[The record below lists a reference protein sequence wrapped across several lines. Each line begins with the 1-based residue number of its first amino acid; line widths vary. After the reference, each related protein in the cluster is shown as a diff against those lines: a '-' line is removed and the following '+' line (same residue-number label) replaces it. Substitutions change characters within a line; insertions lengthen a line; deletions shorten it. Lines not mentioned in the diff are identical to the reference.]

1 MDKIKFIT
9 CENYSS
15 MQQRRGRSLLLF
27 SNAKLYWIPKTVVSE
42 IYEQIILVEN
52 SINILH
58 NSSLGFIEVLWT
70 KQSKWQGTIFL
81 ETFMVWYNR
90 IWRRMKKEIWNDIRQ
105 GRELR
110 KSGSTL
116 SLSWHYMAKFE
127 PLVSV

>member
-15 MQQRRGRSLLLF
+15 MQQRKGRSLLLF

-58 NSSLGFIEVLWT
+58 NSSLEFIEVLWT

-105 GRELR
+105 GRELG

-116 SLSWHYMAKFE
+116 S
-127 PLVSV
+127 

>member
-15 MQQRRGRSLLLF
+15 MQQWKGRSLLLF

-105 GRELR
+105 GRELG

-116 SLSWHYMAKFE
+116 S
-127 PLVSV
+127 